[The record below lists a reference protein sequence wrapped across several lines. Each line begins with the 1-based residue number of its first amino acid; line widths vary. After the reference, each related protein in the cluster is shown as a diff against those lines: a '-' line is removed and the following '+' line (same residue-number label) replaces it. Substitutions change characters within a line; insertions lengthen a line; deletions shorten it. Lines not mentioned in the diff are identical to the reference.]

1 MLKACIDAGW
11 AGVMYLKVQQYND
24 AHGLQS
30 GSSYYYVSAS
40 LRIETITRLR
50 LKYLPQD
57 KAVDIQKGM
66 ADTWLSDI
74 GCGGG
79 GMSESVFGSHTSVLK
94 NMLS

>member
-50 LKYLPQD
+50 LKHPP
-57 KAVDIQKGM
+57 AG
-66 ADTWLSDI
+66 
-74 GCGGG
+74 
-79 GMSESVFGSHTSVLK
+79 
-94 NMLS
+94 